1 MSWAARLFVFLLLYF
16 FIFSFLSYS
25 ELFFWYKRQK
35 KIQGQPN
42 TETIWD
48 YMMNTKEDG
57 RCHPPH
63 VDPFDVQCKAFSVSV
78 CLVLHCVGYSTERDV
93 CTTNGGK
100 EERRIEEKKEE
111 QNPLFAFSSGPYVYM
126 IVVRRKERNETL
138 WPNIVPSDHSR
149 FSRSFV
155 TLFSSTFQDYSV
167 EYEKMFDPST
177 QPRLFF

>member
-1 MSWAARLFVFLLLYF
+1 LFSFF
-16 FIFSFLSYS
+16 FISLSFHFLVIQSFSSDT
-25 ELFFWYKRQK
+25 KGKK

-42 TETIWD
+42 TETIGD

-63 VDPFDVQCKAFSVSV
+63 VDPFDVQCKAFYVSV

-100 EERRIEEKKEE
+100 KERRIEEKEGRI

-126 IVVRRKERNETL
+126 IVVRRRERNETL

-167 EYEKMFDPST
+167 EYEKNV
-177 QPRLFF
+177 